1 MTEVEAV
8 ARAIC
13 RAMQP
18 MTDPDKPATL
28 PHGQI
33 GTGPF
38 WQVHY
43 ERAALAAIA
52 AGAAWRASKPS
63 A

>member
-1 MTEVEAV
+1 L
-8 ARAIC
+8 AR
-13 RAMQP
+13 
-18 MTDPDKPATL
+18 
-28 PHGQI
+28 GQI
-33 GTGPF
+33 GTEPH
-38 WQVHY
+38 WKVHY